1 MDEKEQISEQLLSS
15 PNAIDCMENVEMLGD
30 EELEQLFADEGM
42 RHDMEMLAAVNQAVI
57 RYRNPAPDAEKMW
70 ERFEER
76 YIVPRQEQRKFRL
89 RVISAALLSAA
100 AVIAVLFLLQKPS
113 NDGQAEDAIAAP
125 LMAFTRDTTPQVIR
139 LCDERGHEQVINEDS
154 YGDNGR
160 MNDLIADFSAES
172 AGSSRKP
179 SGKEKQLFG
188 EGTGWKTIITPRGK
202 VYKVILPDKTQ
213 VLMNAESRLSFPDRF
228 TGDERVVRLVGEAF
242 FTVTKDAHHP
252 FIVESEKVRTHVL
265 GTEFNFRAYPNSNP
279 HVTLVSGQVKVDNL
293 ISHESV
299 MMKPGQDLTINKK
312 SNFDVV
318 SVDTEYYVQW
328 KEGFFY
334 FDNLP
339 LVEVLKELGRW
350 YNVDIQITDNSL
362 MSYRLHFIA
371 DRGASI
377 DQVVENLN
385 GFSYLMVE
393 RNGEG
398 IVVSKKTASNK

>member
-1 MDEKEQISEQLLSS
+1 
-15 PNAIDCMENVEMLGD
+15 
-30 EELEQLFADEGM
+30 
-42 RHDMEMLAAVNQAVI
+42 
-57 RYRNPAPDAEKMW
+57 
-70 ERFEER
+70 
-76 YIVPRQEQRKFRL
+76 
-89 RVISAALLSAA
+89 
-100 AVIAVLFLLQKPS
+100 
-113 NDGQAEDAIAAP
+113 
-125 LMAFTRDTTPQVIR
+125 
-139 LCDERGHEQVINEDS
+139 
-154 YGDNGR
+154 
-160 MNDLIADFSAES
+160 
-172 AGSSRKP
+172 
-179 SGKEKQLFG
+179 
-188 EGTGWKTIITPRGK
+188 
-202 VYKVILPDKTQ
+202 
-213 VLMNAESRLSFPDRF
+213 
-228 TGDERVVRLVGEAF
+228 
-242 FTVTKDAHHP
+242 
-252 FIVESEKVRTHVL
+252 
-265 GTEFNFRAYPNSNP
+265 
-279 HVTLVSGQVKVDNL
+279 
-293 ISHESV
+293 